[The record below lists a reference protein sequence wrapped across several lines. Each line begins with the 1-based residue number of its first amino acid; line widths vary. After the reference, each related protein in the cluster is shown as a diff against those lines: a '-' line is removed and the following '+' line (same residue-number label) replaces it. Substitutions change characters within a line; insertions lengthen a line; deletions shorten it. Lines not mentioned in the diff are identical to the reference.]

1 MNHKMPI
8 TIIHHNAFDKM
19 LVTLL
24 AMHEDEKDIT
34 PDFAQA
40 NGDVLSQI
48 FKKGLGSYSV
58 TRTVSGHFRVRRAH
72 TGLLTPPGIAAAK
85 ALKQST

>member
-1 MNHKMPI
+1 MNHQTPI
-8 TIIHHNAFDKM
+8 TIIHHNAYDKM

-24 AMHEDEKDIT
+24 AMHEDGKDLT
-34 PDFAQA
+34 PDFVQA

-58 TRTVSGHFRVRRAH
+58 TRMVAGQFRFRRAH